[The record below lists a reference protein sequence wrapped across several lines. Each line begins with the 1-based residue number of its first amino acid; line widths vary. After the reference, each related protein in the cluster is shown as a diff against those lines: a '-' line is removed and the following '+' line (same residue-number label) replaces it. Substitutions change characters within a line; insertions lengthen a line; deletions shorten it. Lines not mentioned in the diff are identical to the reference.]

1 MIEIDPA
8 SYKVTVGY
16 WAALKDLTKQ
26 NEQCIYV
33 PANTPVNQFLSYL
46 LQQQPLLATDQGQK
60 ILKTCA
66 CAINLEYVDL
76 INDTHDMKDGDQ
88 VALIP
93 PVSGG

>member
-1 MIEIDPA
+1 MIETDTALCEI
-8 SYKVTVGY
+8 TIGY

-26 NEQCIYV
+26 NEQCISV

-46 LQQQPLLATDQGQK
+46 LQQQPLVATDQGQN
-60 ILKTCA
+60 ILRTCA

-76 INDTHDMKDGDQ
+76 INDTHVMKDGDE

-93 PVSGG
+93 PVSSG